1 MVKINV
7 NGKYDLVR
15 NNRRIR
21 VVDRKNGAVVVDFI
35 APHDTPVELGD
46 ALKQAVLSF
55 AISGDAPKQESS
67 ASKKK
72 KTKKS
77 SSADLAAELEPNEL
91 IDDKEEK

>member
-7 NGKYDLVR
+7 NGKYDLVQ

-21 VVDRKNGAVVVDFI
+21 IVDRKNGAVVVDFI

-46 ALKQAVLSF
+46 ALKQAVL
-55 AISGDAPKQESS
+55 AIAVCGDAPKQESS

-72 KTKKS
+72 KTKTPS
-77 SSADLAAELEPNEL
+77 GSELAADLDPNDST
-91 IDDKEEK
+91 DDKEEK

>member
-7 NGKYDLVR
+7 NWKYDLVR

-55 AISGDAPKQESS
+55 AVGGDAPKQESA

-72 KTKKS
+72 KTKKPTS
-77 SSADLAAELEPNEL
+77 SELAEELEVETQT
-91 IDDKEEK
+91 DE

>member
-7 NGKYDLVR
+7 NGKYDLIR

-35 APHDTPVELGD
+35 APHDTPIELGD
-46 ALKQAVLSF
+46 ALKQAISTF
-55 AISGDAPKQESS
+55 AVGGDAPKQESS

-72 KTKKS
+72 KTKKP
-77 SSADLAAELEPNEL
+77 SSAELAEELEVETQT
-91 IDDKEEK
+91 DE

>member
-21 VVDRKNGAVVVDFI
+21 VVDRKNGAVVIDFI

-46 ALKQAVLSF
+46 ALKQAISAF
-55 AISGDAPKQESS
+55 AVGGDAPKQESN

-72 KTKKS
+72 KTKKP
-77 SSADLAAELEPNEL
+77 SSAELAEELEVETQT
-91 IDDKEEK
+91 DE

>member
-21 VVDRKNGAVVVDFI
+21 VVDRKNGAVVIDFI
-35 APHDTPVELGD
+35 APHDAPVELGD
-46 ALKQAVLSF
+46 ALKQAVSAF
-55 AISGDAPKQESS
+55 AVGGDAPKQEPS

-72 KTKKS
+72 KTKKP
-77 SSADLAAELEPNEL
+77 SSAELAEELENNDST
-91 IDDKEEK
+91 DDKEE

>member
-21 VVDRKNGAVVVDFI
+21 VVDRKNGAIVIDFI
-35 APHDTPVELGD
+35 APLDTPVELGD
-46 ALKQAVLSF
+46 ALKQAVSAF
-55 AISGDAPKQESS
+55 AVGGDAPKQESS

-72 KTKKS
+72 KTKKP
-77 SSADLAAELEPNEL
+77 SSAELAEELENNDST
-91 IDDKEEK
+91 DDKEE